1 MKFGSSLQL
10 LLLWQSLFASSTTR
24 STASAFVPP
33 TNKELA
39 LSAVRKNAVV
49 QTSTTTATNSFHRTC
64 TVVTQ
69 MAGGD
74 GSDSEWAKALQ
85 ESSGM
90 VPGQFEKDMKMKGL
104 LGKNKGSEDPK
115 VTANGRLIQWLE
127 EEGEVYLK
135 ETSGFGEAP

>member
-10 LLLWQSLFASSTTR
+10 LLLWQSLFASSTI
-24 STASAFVPP
+24 STIATAFVSP

-39 LSAVRKNAVV
+39 LSAVRTNAGA
-49 QTSTTTATNSFHRTC
+49 QSCSSMHRTC
-64 TVVTQ
+64 TVATH

-85 ESSGM
+85 ENNGM
-90 VPGQFEKDMKMKGL
+90 IPGQFEKDMKMKGL

-115 VTANGRLIQWLE
+115 VTANGRLVQWLE
-127 EEGEVYLK
+127 EEGDVYLK